1 MEAEQKL
8 EERPPTPKQAIQEQP
23 AIPLDSQSTAEAIPD
38 TPQPEEAAAAS
49 TSGLSKNPL
58 LQKQLIE
65 AALYVSG
72 RPLDLK
78 ILGNVIGA
86 RSEEKIRAIAHSDAE
101 KYNQNES
108 PIQIVELPDGR
119 WVMQL
124 KATVSKY
131 VRRLSNRPLLTPGP
145 LRTLGF
151 IALKQPVKQAYVVLV
166 RGKLAYGHV
175 KQLREMDLI
184 TDEKVGKTRI
194 LRTTSTFAD
203 YFNLNHDVIEMKK
216 ELKSVLGTAVV
227 PGV

>member
-1 MEAEQKL
+1 LEAEQKL

-23 AIPLDSQSTAEAIPD
+23 AVSLDSQSTPVEATPD
-38 TPQPEEAAAAS
+38 TPQPEEAATS

-86 RSEEKIRAIAHSDAE
+86 RSEEKIRAIAHSVAE
-101 KYNQNES
+101 KYNQNDS

-216 ELKSVLGTAVV
+216 ELKSVLGNAVV
-227 PGV
+227 PSV